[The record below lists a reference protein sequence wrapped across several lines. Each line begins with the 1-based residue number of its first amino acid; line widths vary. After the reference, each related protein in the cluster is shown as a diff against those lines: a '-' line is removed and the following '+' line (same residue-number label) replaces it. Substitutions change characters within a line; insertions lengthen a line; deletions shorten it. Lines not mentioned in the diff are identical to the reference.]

1 MKTQTLLN
9 IGLARKGKKDLNS
22 LEVVSILE
30 ETIGL
35 IDYAIKQS
43 STEKTLVA
51 LVNTKDVPDAF
62 LYALS
67 VVLGQDC
74 IAALDDGR
82 SGRLCG
88 PKPWGDFDLSQF
100 LTLNGASL

>member
-22 LEVVSILE
+22 LGVIELLE
-30 ETIGL
+30 ETIGI

-74 IAALDDGR
+74 IAALDDGK

-88 PKPWGDFDLSQF
+88 PTPWGDFNSDLF
-100 LTLNGASL
+100 LTLKGASL